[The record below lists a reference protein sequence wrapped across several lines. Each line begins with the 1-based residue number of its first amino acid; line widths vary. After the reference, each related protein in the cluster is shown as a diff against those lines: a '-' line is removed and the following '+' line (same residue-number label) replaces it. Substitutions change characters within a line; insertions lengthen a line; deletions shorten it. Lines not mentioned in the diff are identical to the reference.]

1 MIEIIMKCD
10 NMNESKLISLEMQQ
24 MKGSMKAE
32 DTIMMIAENLSEF
45 GFDLNGH
52 IVGMVTDV
60 AAIMEKTS

>member
-1 MIEIIMKCD
+1 MIKIIMKCD

-45 GFDLNGH
+45 GFDLKGH

-60 AAIMEKTS
+60 ATITEKTS